1 MADLYS
7 KILDARPSRLN
18 FLHCRPPTKLREGNV
33 FTDVRLFTGWR
44 GASLAP
50 GPMSFWRGVDPR
62 SPSGGREVRHVQGGG
77 YPRSLPTDT

>member
-33 FTDVRLFTGWR
+33 FTDVGLFTGW
-44 GASLAP
+44 GAIPRPRPHVLLGGWIP
-50 GPMSFWRGVDPR
+50 GPLP
-62 SPSGGREVRHVQGGG
+62 GGREVRHVQGGG